1 MELDHVIQWVM
12 SYQLLIYTRFMQP
25 DGITYTLWDSSFSCL
40 HVFTRCQVPM
50 LLTQYEERRF
60 CYQHFPMGED
70 NMPSVLQCLQIVVNI
85 HQALL
90 ARKKLL
96 VQ

>member
-1 MELDHVIQWVM
+1 
-12 SYQLLIYTRFMQP
+12 MQS
-25 DGITYTLWDSSFSCL
+25 DGIMYALWDLSFSCL
-40 HVFTRCQVPM
+40 YFFTRCQVPM

-60 CYQHFPMGED
+60 SYRHFPMGED
-70 NMPSVLQCLQIVVNI
+70 NIPSMIQCLQIVVNI
-85 HQALL
+85 HQASL